1 MNKFII
7 ILIVLLIVGFGAW
20 YLFFQKNGGE
30 ELPSPD
36 GISATEQVSASD
48 QVSTLDQEVN
58 ATDIANLDKE
68 LSGVETELEAAL
80 QE

>member
-7 ILIVLLIVGFGAW
+7 ILIVLLIVGLGSW
-20 YLFFQKNGGE
+20 YLFFQKSAEEGLPSSDETSAIE
-30 ELPSPD
+30 EL
-36 GISATEQVSASD
+36 SASD
-48 QVSTLDQEVN
+48 QVSALDQEVN

>member
-1 MNKFII
+1 MNKFIA

-20 YLFFQKNGGE
+20 YLFFQKDGE
-30 ELPSPD
+30 EGRTLLDETS
-36 GISATEQVSASD
+36 STEQVSASD
-48 QVSTLDQEVN
+48 QVSILDQEVN

>member
-20 YLFFQKNGGE
+20 YLFFRQSEKGE
-30 ELPSPD
+30 QILPNETN
-36 GISATEQVSASD
+36 ITEQISASD
-48 QVSTLDQEVN
+48 QVSILDQEIN